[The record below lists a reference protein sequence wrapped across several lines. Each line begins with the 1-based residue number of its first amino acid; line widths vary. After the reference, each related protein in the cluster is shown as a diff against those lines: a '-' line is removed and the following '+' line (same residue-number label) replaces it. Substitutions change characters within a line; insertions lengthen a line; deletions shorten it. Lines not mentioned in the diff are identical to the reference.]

1 MFLVRHGLDSIK
13 EVCNEAI
20 WLDRGKLTMRG
31 GPADVVDAYI
41 KFVKVKKS
49 ASNLEDMYL
58 PALLAYV

>member
-49 ASNLEDMYL
+49 ASNLEDM
-58 PALLAYV
+58 